1 MKNTKYLK
9 GVKPSGVVFLVFLL
23 FAFLVLTPLSVI
35 WSLNTLFTTLL
46 IPYTF
51 KTWAA
56 VVVLIATLGAKVK

>member
-1 MKNTKYLK
+1 MKNVNSLK
-9 GVKPSGVVFLVFLL
+9 GVKPSGVVSLVFLL
-23 FAFLVLTPLSVI
+23 SAFLVLTPLAVI

-46 IPYTF
+46 IPYTI